1 MKKLLLS
8 VLLILILFA
17 VFTPKA
23 SAYDLDVFDESIGE
37 LRDGISP
44 EVRDKLSEM
53 GWTDD
58 LSASGE
64 LSLSALTEQLTAEIG
79 SALGGPLSSLA
90 VSLCI
95 LILSSIAD
103 GCAHSLRYTEAREV
117 LSAAASLL
125 IVSALL
131 SPMTSLISGAVSV
144 ISAASSLMLL
154 YVPVMAGIM
163 AFSGRVIRSGG
174 YLTTVMTASQAIA
187 QLCSRF
193 LSPLLKAMLA
203 LSAASGIGA
212 MSRLRGLCEMV
223 NSFVKWTLAFMM
235 TIFTAVISL
244 QAVASSAADTVGSRA
259 ARFALSSFV
268 PLVGSA
274 ISEAYRAIQGS
285 VDLLR
290 SGVGVFV
297 MIAMLL
303 TFMQLIVQSAMWQLS
318 IRLSRYA
325 AEALGVESP
334 AAVLGSV
341 SSVLSALIAV
351 TVCVMAVCVIST
363 GVLISAGGAQ

>member
-8 VLLILILFA
+8 LVVILILFA

-23 SAYDLDVFDESIGE
+23 YARDLDIFDESIGE
-37 LRDGISP
+37 LKEGVSP
-44 EVRDKLSEM
+44 EVREKLSEM

-58 LSASGE
+58 LSATGE
-64 LSLSALTEQLTAEIG
+64 LSLGALTEQLAAEIA

-90 VSLCI
+90 VSVCVI
-95 LILSSIAD
+95 ILSSISE
-103 GCAHSLRYTEAREV
+103 GYAHSLRYTEAREV
-117 LSAAASLL
+117 LSAVGSLL

-131 SPMTSLISGAVSV
+131 SPVIKLIASAADV

-154 YVPVMAGIM
+154 YVPVMAGIT

-193 LSPLLKAMLA
+193 LSPLLKALLA
-203 LSAASGIGA
+203 LSAASGVGA
-212 MSRLRGLCEMV
+212 MSRLRGLCEIV
-223 NSFVKWTLAFMM
+223 NSALKWSLAFMM
-235 TIFTAVISL
+235 TLFTAVISL
-244 QAVASSAADTVGSRA
+244 QAVVSNAADTVGSRA

-274 ISEAYRAIQGS
+274 ISEAYRSIQGS

-297 MIAMLL
+297 MIALLL
-303 TFMQLIVQSAMWQLS
+303 TFMPLLVQAVLWMLS
-318 IRLSRYA
+318 VRLSRYA
-325 AEALGVESP
+325 AEALGVGSP

-341 SSVLSALIAV
+341 SSVLSALVAV
-351 TVCVMAVCVIST
+351 TVCVMSVCVIST
-363 GVLISAGGAQ
+363 GVLISAGGSQ